1 MIKSFKVSLCYRD
14 REFQGKPVLQRQ
26 SLLKALGRGRGRGR
40 RRRGKSGKKG
50 RRGLTVQTQKHSNTE
65 YSQ

>member
-1 MIKSFKVSLCYRD
+1 M
-14 REFQGKPVLQRQ
+14 
-26 SLLKALGRGRGRGR
+26 LKALGRGKGRGRRRRGRGR